1 MKAKKRPVES
11 AEKKLDSKVLEK
23 LAKMPSNQRVHT
35 CNGEKIGFKMFW

>member
-23 LAKMPSNQRVHT
+23 LAKMPSNQRVHAMV
-35 CNGEKIGFKMFW
+35 KSYVGFKMFW